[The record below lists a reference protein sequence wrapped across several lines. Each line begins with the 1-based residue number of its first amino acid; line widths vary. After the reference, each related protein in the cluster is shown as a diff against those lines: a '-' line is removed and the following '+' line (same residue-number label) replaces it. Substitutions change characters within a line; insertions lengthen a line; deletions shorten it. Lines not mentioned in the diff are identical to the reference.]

1 MPSDPT
7 PNIFRRAASSVA
19 DFFIVWWREASGPL
33 RRSQYRTLAGAV
45 TRRVLLWTP
54 PAVLVLLLVGALGFY
69 LFTGWRARD
78 LAAKAVANAES
89 GQDRLARLQIYSAS
103 SLRPAAPEVRR
114 ASVLIES
121 RLGNP
126 AAVTMWEELGDEF
139 VLTDDET
146 DARAEAMT
154 MHGSDGQFQSAMGL
168 LAERGK
174 TRRAAELRSVRSM
187 RRGNVEEAILH
198 ARTAAAAEDA
208 EPAEKLRLLELLALR
223 HGPFL
228 SGEGT
233 PGPLDLAAAGEM
245 SALVDQLAGTPSAPQ
260 ALAFGLQSPFFP
272 AAKKSEW
279 ADAAWRDARAGNEAL
294 LPAADFL
301 IATGAETAGQLHGK
315 LNVIFLGAP
324 LPRQAAFAAWL
335 LRHGKAPLVLGV
347 VSPAEAA
354 QDESM
359 FTMRAAALTQ
369 LERWEDLYRLAGA
382 PTKAAAAVRL
392 MVQARAAREL
402 DRRGEGSD
410 LVKAALRQSVEE
422 GRFVQAVQMADAE
435 GLRGMADEAILE
447 MCGNAMVADGAF
459 RLARDRFERRG
470 QFASLDQ
477 AFATAQRTA
486 PSAPSVVAYQRYRE
500 LLDGAEIDP
509 SVTAAAVQNGPAD
522 MGARFNHALALLQA
536 GRGEEALAVFE
547 DYDVIVERLPPG
559 LRALSAAVMHA
570 AGDPNAV
577 VVAREI
583 DPALLTPAE
592 YRLIAELR
600 TAGF

>member
-1 MPSDPT
+1 MPSDDT
-7 PNIFRRAASSVA
+7 PNIFRRAASSIA

-33 RRSQYRTLAGAV
+33 RRSQHRTLAGAV

-78 LAAKAVANAES
+78 LAAKAVVNAES
-89 GQDRLARLQIYSAS
+89 GQARLARLQIYSAS
-103 SLRPAAPEVRR
+103 SLRPSAPEVRR
-114 ASVLIES
+114 ASVFIES

-126 AAVTMWEELGDEF
+126 AAVTMWENLGDEF

-146 DARAEAMT
+146 DAMAEAMT
-154 MHGSDGQFQSAMGL
+154 LHGNDGQFQRAMGL
-168 LAERGK
+168 LTEQGK
-174 TRRAAELRSVRSM
+174 TRRAAELRSVRSL
-187 RRGNVEEAILH
+187 RRGDVEDAILQ
-198 ARTAAAAEDA
+198 ARAAAAAEDA
-208 EPAEKLRLLELLALR
+208 APEEKLRLLNLLSLR

-228 SGEGT
+228 NGEVT
-233 PGPLDLAAAGEM
+233 PGPLDLAAVGEM
-245 SALVDQLAGTPSAPQ
+245 SALIDQLSGTPSGPR
-260 ALAFGLQSPFFP
+260 ALAFALQSPFFSN
-272 AAKKSEW
+272 AKKSEW
-279 ADAAWRDARAGNEAL
+279 AAAAWRDARADNDAL

-301 IATGAETAGQLHGK
+301 IATGAETAGQLHAK
-315 LNVIFLGAP
+315 LNVIYLGAP

-347 VSPAEAA
+347 ASPAEAA

-359 FTMRAAALTQ
+359 FAMRAAALTV
-369 LERWEDLYRLAGA
+369 LERWEDLYRLADS
-382 PTKAAAAVRL
+382 PTKAPAAVRL
-392 MVQARAAREL
+392 MVKARAAREL

-422 GRFVQAVQMADAE
+422 GRFIQAVEMADAE
-435 GLRGMADEAILE
+435 GLRDMADDAILE

-500 LLDGAEIDP
+500 LLAGAEIDP
-509 SVTAAAVQNGPAD
+509 AVTAAAVQNGPAD

-547 DYDVIVERLPPG
+547 DYDVIVEQLPPG
-559 LRALSAAVMHA
+559 LRALSAAVLHA
-570 AGDPNAV
+570 AGDPNAA
-577 VVAREI
+577 VVAQGI
-583 DPALLTPAE
+583 DPALLSPAE